1 MAFNFTLLFLTAM
14 IAGGLA
20 YFIPNWE
27 ERLFKLVLVFAGSYL
42 FAITVLHILP
52 ELFVETEFPTRMGL
66 YILLGFLLQQIL
78 ALLSTGVEHGHIHHP
93 SQVHHGANLGVW
105 TIMIGLFMHAFLEGT
120 LLSHDGALVHH
131 MHDHSH
137 EGHSHHHHH
146 HHGNNNLLFGILL
159 HKGPEAFAL
168 VAVLMTALKK
178 RWVFALLI
186 VFALASPAG
195 MLLSH
200 YLYESKILG
209 GETLNVFYGMV
220 AGGFLHI
227 STTIFFESSPDHRF
241 HFNKVLV
248 SILAF
253 GLAISLEL
261 LL

>member
-1 MAFNFTLLFLTAM
+1 MTINFLLLFFTALF
-14 IAGGLA
+14 AGGLA
-20 YFIPNWE
+20 YFIPSWE
-27 ERLFKLVLVFAGSYL
+27 ERYFKLVLVFAGSYL

-52 ELFVETEFPTRMGL
+52 ELFVDSGDPTRMGL

-93 SQVHHGANLGVW
+93 SHNHSSTNAGIW

-120 LLSHDGALVHH
+120 LLSHDGVLLNQ
-131 MHDHSH
+131 MHDH
-137 EGHSHHHHH
+137 GDHSHHAH

-168 VAVLMTALKK
+168 VAVLMTSLKK
-178 RWVFALLI
+178 RWVLSLLVI
-186 VFALASPAG
+186 FSLASPLG
-195 MLLSH
+195 MLLSSH
-200 YLYESKILG
+200 LYESRLLG
-209 GETLNVFYGMV
+209 GETLNIFYGMV

-241 HFNKVLV
+241 YFNKVLI

-253 GLAISLEL
+253 GLAISLEML
-261 LL
+261 L